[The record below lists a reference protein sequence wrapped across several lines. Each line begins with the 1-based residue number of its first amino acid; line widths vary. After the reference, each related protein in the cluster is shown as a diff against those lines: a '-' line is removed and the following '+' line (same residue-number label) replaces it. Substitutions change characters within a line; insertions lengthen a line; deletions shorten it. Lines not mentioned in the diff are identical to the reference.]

1 MNLQF
6 VNRRTRLAVPL
17 DRAKAKGALATL
29 RREWEVAAE
38 GVSLIDISASVGL
51 LLLDVTTKLGMTPEE
66 QKAVLGPRLY
76 QEVLGKTQ
84 QS

>member
-1 MNLQF
+1 MDLQF

-17 DRAKAKGALATL
+17 DRTKAKNALATI

-51 LLLDVTTKLGMTPEE
+51 LLLDVATKLGMTPEE
-66 QKAVLGPRLY
+66 QKAVLGTRLY
-76 QEVLGKTQ
+76 QEALKKTQ